1 MPLADS
7 ADSLVRWPFIGGMF
21 DTLPAAILS
30 DNASVPRAPAN
41 SNEMGKA
48 TFARN
53 VIKLGKLNQSVVK
66 TETIDKSIG
75 CNENFYYF

>member
-1 MPLADS
+1 
-7 ADSLVRWPFIGGMF
+7 MF
-21 DTLPAAILS
+21 DALPAAILS